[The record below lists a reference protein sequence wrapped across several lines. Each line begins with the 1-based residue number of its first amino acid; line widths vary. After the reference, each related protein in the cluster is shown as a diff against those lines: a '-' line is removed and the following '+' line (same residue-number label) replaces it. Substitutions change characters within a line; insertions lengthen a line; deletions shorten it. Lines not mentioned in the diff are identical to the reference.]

1 VLELAIA
8 AIAARRELER
18 ETAESSSDDL
28 SPGAVRARRLRERR
42 RRRVVLQIPLDVYA
56 GDLDLLRRSGFLS
69 GGTNPEA
76 VADALQ
82 AVLLRA
88 FLSSPLHGPWRERIS
103 KQRSRLQSL
112 GHAAEA
118 QE

>member
-28 SPGAVRARRLRERR
+28 SPERARRLRERR

-88 FLSSPLHGPWRERIS
+88 FLSSPRHGPWRERIS